1 MVDIALKM
9 MCSEQSASEI
19 ILQRHEGILF
29 RTLKILATTL

>member
-9 MCSEQSASEI
+9 MYSKQLASEI
-19 ILQRHEGILF
+19 TLQQHKGILF